1 MADPKLIQR
10 LQAGGI
16 KAPEMAIAEARN
28 AGLDLAYACAL
39 LQKESGGGAN
49 VFGHD
54 RDGNGRYIFP
64 ARDGAVPVTEELYRE
79 YKRRR
84 KASGNRMMQ
93 GVGPAQL
100 TWWEFQDEADRE
112 GGCWKPAVNMRVGFR
127 RLAALMRQHGE
138 ADGARRYNGSG
149 SAAVAYS
156 ADLREKARAWQA
168 RLAGVPVPAAP
179 RLLRRGDEGRLV
191 EKLTKRLSYVRR
203 KGSRDRY
210 LDGARKQLDAEAEAA
225 VKAFQRDHGLDDD
238 GVVGPKTALKLNRAV
253 RLETAR
259 REKDRKDGPAP
270 VPAPPGPGGGG
281 GAPVRPP
288 RRRKAR
294 LPALVEQLKQHDAE
308 TDRAWTAI
316 AGYGERR
323 RRLLERLQERGAA
336 APPPAAPEGLG
347 EMTAILLRIE
357 AKLTQLVETEQ
368 RELAG
373 APPPPAGGGGG
384 PPAEMRVGDGPTV
397 LQVAPTTTVPEAPP
411 TGDAAGNG
419 VFAGPAPAPRDL
431 DDLADAE
438 LLQRIERLDRALG
451 RARAVLI
458 RRYAAVEAELAR
470 RGVKPKPGPSP
481 APAPKQGEPKRGPV
495 RDPARSETNV
505 IDPGDKAWRVKQSK
519 VALARYLKRHRR
531 ETTRGL
537 RRKLLTE
544 VRTPRTART
553 ATPAWER
560 AVREAQAI
568 AKQPVTGRLDEALE
582 KVLEP
587 LWPSEAT
594 MRRIVRSTPA
604 WRVLPGQVTR
614 NFKLAEFACNDGT
627 PYIDGLVREQGLTK
641 KQAKLRAKQ
650 LADRLERLR
659 AREGN
664 RPLRPNS
671 VFRSRTYNAKVGGVV
686 GSAHTRGYAADLPA
700 PAGITL
706 AAHRA
711 HGRAIFEGG
720 VGYYPSQHFVHVDFD
735 PGERGDNWVG

>member
-16 KAPEMAIAEARN
+16 KAPETAIAESRR

-54 RDGNGRYIFP
+54 RDRSGRYIFP
-64 ARDGAVPVTEELYRE
+64 ARDGAVAVTEELYRE

-84 KASGNRMMQ
+84 GPTGKGGMQ
-93 GVGPAQL
+93 GVGPTQL

-127 RLAALMRQHGE
+127 RLAALMREHGE

-149 SAAVAYS
+149 DAAVAYS

-179 RLLRRGDEGRLV
+179 QLLRRGDEGQLV

-210 LDGARKQLDAEAEAA
+210 LDGARKRLDAEAEAA

-259 REKDRKDGPAP
+259 REKERKDGPAP
-270 VPAPPGPGGGG
+270 APAPP
-281 GAPVRPP
+281 APVKPR

-316 AGYGERR
+316 AAYGDHR
-323 RRLLERLQERGAA
+323 RRLLERLQERRGGTAA
-336 APPPAAPEGLG
+336 PAAPEGLA

-357 AKLTQLVETEQ
+357 SKLTQLVEAEQ
-368 RELAG
+368 REAVGIEPPAPPPPGSGGGTAEMHAG
-373 APPPPAGGGGG
+373 DGSTVVQAAPTTSVTEDAPPPPAG
-384 PPAEMRVGDGPTV
+384 
-397 LQVAPTTTVPEAPP
+397 
-411 TGDAAGNG
+411 AAGNG
-419 VFAGPAPAPRDL
+419 VFTPSAPAPRDL
-431 DDLADAE
+431 DDLTDAE
-438 LLQRIERLDRALG
+438 LLQRVERLDRALG
-451 RARAVLI
+451 RARTTLI
-458 RRYAAVEAELAR
+458 RRYVAVETELAR
-470 RGVKPKPGPSP
+470 LGVKPKPGP
-481 APAPKQGEPKRGPV
+481 APAPEKKGGTKPPPT

-505 IDPGDKAWRVKQSK
+505 LDPGDKAWRVKQSK

-537 RRKLLTE
+537 RRRLLTE
-544 VRTPRTART
+544 VRTPKTART

-568 AKQPVTGRLDEALE
+568 AKQPVTGRLDEPLE

-587 LWPSEAT
+587 LWPSEAA
-594 MRRIVRSTPA
+594 MRRIVRATPA
-604 WRVLPGQVTR
+604 WRMLPGQVTR
-614 NFKLAEFACNDGT
+614 NFKLGEFACNDGT
-627 PYIDGLVREQGLTK
+627 AYISGLVREQGLTK
-641 KQAKLRAKQ
+641 KQAKFRAKQ

-659 AREGN
+659 VREGN

-671 VFRSRTYNAKVGGVV
+671 VFRTKTYNARVGGVP

-700 PAGITL
+700 PAGVTL
-706 AAHRA
+706 AAHRE

-720 VGYYPSQHFVHVDFD
+720 VGIYPRQHFVHMDFD
-735 PGERGDNWVG
+735 PNETGDNWVG